1 MVKGLYIS
9 GVQYESLADGIGFRT
24 AIFISGCEH
33 NCPGCHSPNTHSFTA
48 GKGCTDELIAE
59 IKDGIEKRSQILY
72 GITLSGGDPFYSPE
86 KVIKLIHQ
94 LGVENHHIW
103 MYSGFTVEEIL
114 ADPKKKELLSYAEV
128 LVDGPFMI
136 SERNVSLRF
145 RGSSNQRLIN
155 AQKSILLGTAILW
168 H

>member
-1 MVKGLYIS
+1 
-9 GVQYESLADGIGFRT
+9 
-24 AIFISGCEH
+24 
-33 NCPGCHSPNTHSFTA
+33 
-48 GKGCTDELIAE
+48 
-59 IKDGIEKRSQILY
+59 
-72 GITLSGGDPFYSPE
+72 
-86 KVIKLIHQ
+86 
-94 LGVENHHIW
+94 

-155 AQKSILLGTAILW
+155 ARKSMLLGTAVLW

>member
-48 GKGCTDELIAE
+48 RKECTDELIAE
-59 IKDGIEKRSQILY
+59 IKDGIEKRSQMLY
-72 GITLSGGDPFYSPE
+72 GITFSGGDPFYSPE